1 MRDIVDDLSFAI
13 TQVMESFP
21 DVKSLE
27 SPFPEVKK
35 DDLIITNKMYQCPS
49 LRKMHVEIANL
60 KGLKILHSIFYPDP
74 HYNLPIFGCDIVAT
88 DKAITAAIVD
98 VSPVHGVDDRF
109 YSQIREISNNFTF
122 SERRP
127 LPLWADE
134 IFSPYCKFT
143 RLNEEIDIANFYC
156 IILHYLGA
164 FREAVLDA
172 KKDTFWVDVMKR
184 LDDQVWY
191 CQQQK
196 K

>member
-1 MRDIVDDLSFAI
+1 MRDIVDDLSFTI

-27 SPFPEVKK
+27 SLFPEVKK

-74 HYNLPIFGCDIVAT
+74 RYNLPIFGCDVVAT

-109 YSQIREISNNFTF
+109 YSKIREISNKFHF

-134 IFSPYCKFT
+134 IFS
-143 RLNEEIDIANFYC
+143 L
-156 IILHYLGA
+156 LL
-164 FREAVLDA
+164 
-172 KKDTFWVDVMKR
+172 
-184 LDDQVWY
+184 
-191 CQQQK
+191 
-196 K
+196 